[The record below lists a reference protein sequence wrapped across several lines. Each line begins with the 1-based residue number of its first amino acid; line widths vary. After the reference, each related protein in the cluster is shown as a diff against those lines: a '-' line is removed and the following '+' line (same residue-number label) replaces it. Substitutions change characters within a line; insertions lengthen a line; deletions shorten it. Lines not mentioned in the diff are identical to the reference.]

1 MAPRGRPSPSPRA
14 VEASSLSS
22 FFFGADVGTLVGE
35 NDHEGRGVGAGI
47 GTLVGAGI
55 GTLVGRGDGSGEGIG
70 VGASTGSAVGAG
82 VGAAVGAQK
91 QTTP

>member
-35 NDHEGRGVGAGI
+35 NDHEGRGVGAGT

-55 GTLVGRGDGSGEGIG
+55 G
-70 VGASTGSAVGAG
+70 VGAGTGSAVGAG
-82 VGAAVGAQK
+82 IGKAVGAYTQPSAPLRHRTRSCR
-91 QTTP
+91 Q